1 MARQRQLPLNVRF
14 AEEVNMISFRGNI
27 EKVVSMR
34 LLQQQKHDHV
44 QSLNGMEN
52 SEDSMKWNGSL
63 TLDEVFKPGSTTSI
77 GSSGGSNNNNNR
89 RQWTNKFAGK
99 IGSSTSNGGSGSS
112 SNSKEQ
118 WTKKIDRTGSGSSG
132 GGGSNNNNSNNSND
146 NSGSNN
152 RGQWTKKFKLLNF
165 SKKKKKNCL

>member
-77 GSSGGSNNNNNR
+77 GSSGGSNNNNNNNNNR

-112 SNSKEQ
+112 SNSKERKLIEREVVLVVGAVD
-118 WTKKIDRTGSGSSG
+118 KKI
-132 GGGSNNNNSNNSND
+132 
-146 NSGSNN
+146 
-152 RGQWTKKFKLLNF
+152 QAAEFF
-165 SKKKKKNCL
+165 